1 MLPLLALAG
10 LAAAGAAGYQYRKY
24 KDEKAKNRALA
35 DVKAGD
41 SEEKTVAQNV
51 YNYNYLN
58 DSATG
63 NTLLNPEKK
72 TKRTLFGAGV

>member
-10 LAAAGAAGYQYRKY
+10 LAAAGYQYGKY
-24 KDEKAKNRALA
+24 KGEKAKNRAMA
-35 DVKAGD
+35 EVKADD